1 MAEQTQNTAISLPPS
16 ADGTAASSDIL
27 RVMIVDDEALI
38 RKLIRM
44 RVDWSAL
51 HMEIAAEA
59 SSAGE
64 ALAML
69 DSVQPDIIFTDICMP
84 TLDGIAF
91 SRMVIERNPAI
102 RIVIVTGHDEFEYA
116 KSCIKIGVSDFLL
129 KPLRAEELTRTAA
142 ALRNK
147 ILEERHQ
154 NRLLLS
160 LRTQQDLSK
169 PSVQEAALLCLM
181 TDCGDKTPALQLLRS
196 TDAFPVP
203 SGGAL
208 QVAVIELA
216 PALPSDEEENAEE
229 EPTLGQLTGKAMAI
243 VKKTFHQD
251 AHVFVMRDGPRRIAL
266 VNGSGDKDLDAYG
279 PVLLTQLLNGCH
291 CHVSIGTGSSVETV
305 EQLPESY
312 QQACHALS
320 SQIVLGRNRVIR
332 FEDVTQ
338 IPPETS
344 EDTTDRMERL
354 SLYLRAGKS
363 DLALAQLEEIFA
375 SLSPSDSRCL
385 AMLRRVALDVV
396 LACGQ
401 ARRARSGD
409 VEAGKKEDSDIIE
422 HTLAI
427 DNLPDMIAYLGS
439 QIEEVAGL
447 YEKNHKTNSDQ
458 LVERVIA
465 YIQDNLSDPALSL
478 SGTAAS
484 FYVSPSHL
492 SRLFRRET
500 GRSFVEYVTRERM
513 AQAFTFV
520 TQSDMKSCEIG
531 KRIGI
536 DDPHYFSILFKK
548 HVGMS
553 VNACRKR

>member
-1 MAEQTQNTAISLPPS
+1 MDERNQVSEIPLSLPSEENGFSP
-16 ADGTAASSDIL
+16 DIL

-44 RVDWSAL
+44 RVDWASL
-51 HMEIAAEA
+51 HMEIVAEA

-69 DSVQPDIIFTDICMP
+69 DSVEPDIIFTDICMP

-129 KPLRAEELTRTAA
+129 KPLRAEELTKTAA

-147 ILEERHQ
+147 ILEERSQ
-154 NRLLLS
+154 NSLIQS
-160 LRTQQDLSK
+160 LRQHQDQTK

-181 TDCGDKTPALQLLRS
+181 TGCGDIVPATRLLQS
-196 TDAFPVP
+196 TGAFP
-203 SGGAL
+203 SAGQSAF
-208 QVAVIELA
+208 QVAIIELA
-216 PALPSDEEENAEE
+216 PALQAEDALEEDTSLN
-229 EPTLGQLTGKAMAI
+229 QLTGKALAI
-243 VKKTFHQD
+243 VRKTFHQD
-251 AHVFVMRDGPRRIAL
+251 VQVFVMRDGPRRIAL
-266 VNGSGDKDLDAYG
+266 VSGSSDKDLDTYA

-291 CHVSIGTGSSVETV
+291 CHVSIGTGTMVRALDL
-305 EQLPESY
+305 LPESY
-312 QQACHALS
+312 QQACQALS

-332 FEDVTQ
+332 FADAER
-338 IPPETS
+338 IPPENN
-344 EDTTDRMERL
+344 EDKTDRMERL
-354 SLYLRAGKS
+354 SLYLRAGKP
-363 DLALAQLEEIFA
+363 DLALSQLEEVFA

-385 AMLRRVALDVV
+385 AILRRVALDVV

-409 VEAGKKEDSDIIE
+409 AGSAKDEDSEVIE
-422 HTLAI
+422 HTLGI
-427 DNLPDMIAYLGS
+427 DNLPDMTAYLGS
-439 QIEEVAGL
+439 LIEEVAGL
-447 YEKNHKTNSDQ
+447 YEKNHKSNSDQ

-465 YIQDNLSDPALSL
+465 YIQNSLSDPALSL
-478 SGTAAS
+478 SGTAAT